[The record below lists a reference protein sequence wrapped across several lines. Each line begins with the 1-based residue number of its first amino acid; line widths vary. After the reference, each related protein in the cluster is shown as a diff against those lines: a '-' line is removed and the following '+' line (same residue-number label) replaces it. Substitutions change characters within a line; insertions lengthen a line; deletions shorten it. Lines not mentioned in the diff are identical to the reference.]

1 MGTWDM
7 SDTIMESII
16 LTILAICWVGPI
28 MGVMEE
34 VIGAI
39 INGSVKISLNT
50 VLKKVMVI
58 VVGTDIDSRIYFR

>member
-1 MGTWDM
+1 
-7 SDTIMESII
+7 
-16 LTILAICWVGPI
+16 

-39 INGSVKISLNT
+39 MNGSVKISLNT